1 MTLNICENLQT
12 HFSYILSGMYS
23 KGSKNADLFAAE
35 YPDKTAKMEHFIICR
50 DLTSLAGRGKCQPRC
65 YPRFLPRFF
74 MKYDPLLK
82 ILLSQP
88 RRDFY
93 LHLFTNRAGRELRC
107 PKFSAR
113 GCSQTT

>member
-1 MTLNICENLQT
+1 MQIYLLLNTLIKLQKW
-12 HFSYILSGMYS
+12 SIL
-23 KGSKNADLFAAE
+23 LFAE
-35 YPDKTAKMEHFIICR
+35 I
-50 DLTSLAGRGKCQPRC
+50 LTSLVGRGKCQPRC

-93 LHLFTNRAGRELRC
+93 LHTSGGPGAKV
-107 PKFSAR
+107 P
-113 GCSQTT
+113 

>member
-12 HFSYILSGMYS
+12 HFSYILSCMYS
-23 KGSKNADLFAAE
+23 KGSKDADLFAAE
-35 YPDKTAKMEHFIICR
+35 CPDKTAKMEHFIICR

-93 LHLFTNRAGRELRC
+93 LHTSGR
-107 PKFSAR
+107 PGSKVP
-113 GCSQTT
+113 